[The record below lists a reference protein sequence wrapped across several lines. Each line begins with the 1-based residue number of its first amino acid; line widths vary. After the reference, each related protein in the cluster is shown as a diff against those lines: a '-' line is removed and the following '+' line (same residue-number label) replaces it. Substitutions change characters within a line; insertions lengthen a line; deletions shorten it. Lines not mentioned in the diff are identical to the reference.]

1 MSDPLLMIPGPT
13 PVPPRVLQAMTRPM
27 INHRGKEYAALFRE
41 VNEGLKAVFQTR
53 NDVLTFPSAG
63 TGALEAAIVNLL
75 SPGDKVLSVSVGAF
89 GDRFAQIAEAFG
101 AHVVKLERE
110 WGDGAEASAVAE
122 KLASPECQG
131 VKAVL
136 LTQNETSTGVT
147 NPVKDIAEE
156 IRKLGNGEIE
166 ERPLLLVDAISGLGA
181 IDLPMDEW
189 GVDVVITGAQKAL
202 MCPPGLGFVALNE
215 RAWKATETAT
225 MPRFYWDFREARRY
239 AERDQ
244 NPYTPAVSLLFALRE
259 SLAMIQEEGLPQVWQ
274 RHARLGDL
282 TREGVKE
289 LGLALLVKDPR
300 FYSNTVT
307 AVCAPDGVPASHIIS
322 ALRDQHNIVVAGG
335 QGKLRD
341 KIFRIGHVGYV
352 HEDDVR
358 QTLAALR
365 AVLEVT
371 HRAS

>member
-1 MSDPLLMIPGPT
+1 MSDQLLMIPGPT
-13 PVPPRVLQAMTRPM
+13 PVPPRVLQAMARPM

-75 SPGDKVLSVSVGAF
+75 SHGDKVLSVSVGAF
-89 GDRFAQIAEAFG
+89 GDRFAEIAQAFG
-101 AHVVKLERE
+101 AHVVKLEME
-110 WGDGAEASAVAE
+110 WGNGADASVVAE

-147 NPVKDIAEE
+147 NPVREIAEVV
-156 IRKLGNGEIE
+156 RQAGS
-166 ERPLLLVDAISGLGA
+166 PLLLVDAISGLGA

-215 RAWKATETAT
+215 RAWKATETAK
-225 MPRFYWDFREARRY
+225 MPRFYWDFREAKRY

-282 TREGVKE
+282 TRNGVKE
-289 LGLALLVKDPR
+289 LGLTLLVKDPH

-307 AVCAPDGVPASHIIS
+307 AVRSPDGVPASLIIS
-322 ALRDQHNIVVAGG
+322 ALRDQHNVIVAGG

-352 HEDDVR
+352 SEDDVR
-358 QTLAALR
+358 KTLAALG
-365 AVLEVT
+365 AVLEVKSALQN
-371 HRAS
+371 H

>member
-1 MSDPLLMIPGPT
+1 MTEQLLMIPGPT
-13 PVPPRVLQAMTRPM
+13 PVPPRVLRAMGQPM

-41 VNEGLKAVFQTR
+41 VNAGLKEIFQTQS
-53 NDVLTFPSAG
+53 DVLTFPAAG

-75 SPGDKVLSVSVGAF
+75 SPGDKVLSVSIGAF

-101 AHVVKLERE
+101 AHVVKLAME
-110 WGDGAEASAVAE
+110 WGDGADANVVAE
-122 KLASPECQG
+122 KLSSPECQG

-147 NPVKDIAEE
+147 NPVKEIAEE
-156 IRKLGNGEIE
+156 IGKSANREIE
-166 ERPLLLVDAISGLGA
+166 KCPLLLVDAISGLGA
-181 IDLPMDEW
+181 IDLPMDAW

-215 RAWKATETAT
+215 RAWNATETAK
-225 MPRFYWDFREARRY
+225 MPRFYWDFREAKRY

-259 SLAMIQEEGLPQVWQ
+259 SLAMMREEGLPQVFA
-274 RHARLGDL
+274 RHERLGSMAR
-282 TREGVKE
+282 TGIKK
-289 LGLALLVKDPR
+289 LGLELLVKNER
-300 FYSNTVT
+300 FASNTVT
-307 AVCAPDGVPASHIIS
+307 AVLSPDGVPASQIIS
-322 ALRDQHNIVVAGG
+322 ALRDQHNVIVAGG

-352 HEDDVR
+352 SEDDVR
-358 QTLAALR
+358 RTLAALG
-365 AVLEVT
+365 AVL
-371 HRAS
+371 

>member
-1 MSDPLLMIPGPT
+1 MSNQLLMIPGPT
-13 PVPPRVLQAMTRPM
+13 PVPPRVLQAMARPM

-41 VNEGLKAVFQTR
+41 VNDGLKAVFQTR

-75 SPGDKVLSVSVGAF
+75 SPGDKVLSISVGAF

-110 WGDGAEASAVAE
+110 WGDGADAKGVAE

-147 NPVKDIAEE
+147 NPVKEIAEE
-156 IRKLGNGEIE
+156 IRKWGNGETE
-166 ERPLLLVDAISGLGA
+166 KRPLLLVDAISGLGA

-202 MCPPGLGFVALNE
+202 MCPPGLSFVALNE
-215 RAWKATETAT
+215 RAWRAVETAK
-225 MPRFYWDFREARRY
+225 MPRFYWDFREAKRY

-274 RHARLGDL
+274 RHAHLGDL
-282 TREGVKE
+282 TRRGIKE
-289 LGLALLVKDPR
+289 LGLELLVRNAR

-307 AVCAPDGVPASHIIS
+307 AVRAPKDVPANQIIS
-322 ALRDQHNIVVAGG
+322 ALREQHNVIVAGG

-352 HEDDVR
+352 SEDDVR
-358 QTLAALR
+358 KTLAALG

-371 HRAS
+371 HTA